1 MMGEMIALRYEDVD
15 LKNGFATIRAR
26 NYRRSRK
33 LPLGEDLLEVMRKYD
48 RFRSRRGLE
57 SEHFFTTHKGSALAR
72 GTVIHTFKRL
82 REAAGVARRDATPQQ
97 PRITDLRFTF
107 AVHRITSWIRN
118 GANLNRMLPALA
130 VYMGQVGLGAT
141 EKYLLMTPEHFRKQ
155 LNMLSPKHG
164 KKRWRDDKELMQFL
178 STL

>member
-1 MMGEMIALRYEDVD
+1 
-15 LKNGFATIRAR
+15 
-26 NYRRSRK
+26 
-33 LPLGEDLLEVMRKYD
+33 
-48 RFRSRRGLE
+48 
-57 SEHFFTTHKGSALAR
+57 
-72 GTVIHTFKRL
+72 
-82 REAAGVARRDATPQQ
+82 
-97 PRITDLRFTF
+97 
-107 AVHRITSWIRN
+107 
-118 GANLNRMLPALA
+118 MLPALA